1 MEISYTTIVQHLVQD
16 INTDTITAQNII
28 IIGRIP
34 YHHPFTAIA
43 ASTFLTPDGNNL
55 TECNL
60 RVDFFPY
67 RPCLE
72 ISLDSCLYEFVHN
85 YCWTIFC
92 DTDSPACLSTHSIKR
107 GILLLGFGYY

>member
-34 YHHPFTAIA
+34 YHHPFTDIA
-43 ASTFLTPDGNNL
+43 ASTRSLTPGGNNL

-60 RVDFFPY
+60 SSWLF
-67 RPCLE
+67 
-72 ISLDSCLYEFVHN
+72 SLS
-85 YCWTIFC
+85 
-92 DTDSPACLSTHSIKR
+92 SLS
-107 GILLLGFGYY
+107 GN